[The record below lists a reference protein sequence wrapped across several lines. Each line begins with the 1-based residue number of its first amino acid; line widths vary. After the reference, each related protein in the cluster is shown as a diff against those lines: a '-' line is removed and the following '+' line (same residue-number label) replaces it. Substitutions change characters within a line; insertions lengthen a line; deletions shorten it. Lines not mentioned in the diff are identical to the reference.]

1 MRLLLVEDDLAVR
14 RLVTGRIETEG
25 VEVTAATTVAA
36 ATAALHHGS
45 FDVAILDLT
54 LPDGSGLDVLRAL
67 RELGAETHVTILSGA
82 GTELDRVRALDLGA
96 DDYIVKPFFVRELV
110 ARVLAVQR
118 RQDSSNVAPLQFG
131 ALRIDVVARE
141 VTVAAV
147 PVHLT
152 TMEFD
157 LLACMAARPK
167 HVFSRD
173 ELLRSVWQSA
183 ADWQK
188 ESTVTEH
195 IHRLRS
201 KIEADPLHPQML
213 RTARGAGY
221 RFDPPPAAPTG
232 PGTPVPVE

>member
-1 MRLLLVEDDLAVR
+1 M
-14 RLVTGRIETEG
+14 
-25 VEVTAATTVAA
+25 
-36 ATAALHHGS
+36 
-45 FDVAILDLT
+45 
-54 LPDGSGLDVLRAL
+54 
-67 RELGAETHVTILSGA
+67 
-82 GTELDRVRALDLGA
+82 
-96 DDYIVKPFFVRELV
+96 KPFFVRELV

-213 RTARGAGY
+213 RTARARATGST
-221 RFDPPPAAPTG
+221 RRRRLQPARALLSQSSEGGHPCHNRAQQSTTEHNSPT
-232 PGTPVPVE
+232 TPHPF